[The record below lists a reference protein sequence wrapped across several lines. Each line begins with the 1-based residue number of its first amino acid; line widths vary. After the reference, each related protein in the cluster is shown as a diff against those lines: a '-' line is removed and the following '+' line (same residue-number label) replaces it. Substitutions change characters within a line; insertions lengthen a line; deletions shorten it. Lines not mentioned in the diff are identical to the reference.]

1 MINLVAGGN
10 SEYIV
15 VWDTKDFFNEGNLQR
30 SVFKL
35 PSGFKSVK
43 KVKFLADSNRI
54 AILSEGQL
62 FILLLSQDVLEIDFS
77 IKLPCRAII
86 DFDID
91 HLCYYILVVSS
102 EGDVTLYDF
111 QKTKQS
117 EVEITNS

>member
-15 VWDTKDFFNEGNLQR
+15 IWDTKDFFNEGNLRR

-43 KVKFLADSNRI
+43 KVKFLTDSNRI
-54 AILSEGQL
+54 AVLSEGQL

-77 IKLPCRAII
+77 IKLPC
-86 DFDID
+86 
-91 HLCYYILVVSS
+91 
-102 EGDVTLYDF
+102 
-111 QKTKQS
+111 
-117 EVEITNS
+117 